1 MNEKLFQ
8 AYHFIFEEALLEE
21 ISSVATYKEFK
32 ANDYLIEIGD
42 AIQSMPLLL
51 NGAIKIL
58 REDEKGDELLLY
70 FLERGDTCAMTLT
83 CCLGN
88 SKSKIRAIAETDGSL
103 LMIPISKMEEWLT
116 KYKTWRNFV
125 FESYNIRLNE
135 MLEAIDSLAF
145 MNLEERLYKYL
156 TDKVKVLGTP
166 NLNTTHLEI
175 ATELHTS
182 RVVISRL
189 LKALE
194 IQGKVK
200 INRNK
205 IEVLQF

>member
-1 MNEKLFQ
+1 MNDKLFQ
-8 AYHFIFEEALLEE
+8 AYHFIFEEELLEE
-21 ISSVATYKEFK
+21 ISTVSIYKEFK

-42 AIQSMPLLL
+42 TIQTMPLLL
-51 NGAIKIL
+51 DGAIKIL
-58 REDEKGDELLLY
+58 REDENGDELLLY

-88 SKSKIRAIAETDGSL
+88 SKSKIRANAETDGSL
-103 LMIPISKMEEWLT
+103 LMIPVSKMEEWLT

-135 MLEAIDSLAF
+135 MLEAIDTLAF

-156 TDKVKVLGTP
+156 TDKVKVLGTTS
-166 NLNTTHLEI
+166 LNTTHLEI
-175 ATELHTS
+175 STELHTS

-194 IQGKVK
+194 IQGKIK

>member
-21 ISSVATYKEFK
+21 ISSVSTYKEFK

-42 AIQSMPLLL
+42 AIQTMPLLL
-51 NGAIKIL
+51 EGAIKIL
-58 REDEKGDELLLY
+58 REDENGDELLLY
-70 FLERGDTCAMTLT
+70 FLEKGDTCAMTLT
-83 CCLGN
+83 CCLGK
-88 SKSKIRAIAETDGSL
+88 SKSKIRANAETDGSL

-135 MLEAIDSLAF
+135 MLEAIDALAF

-156 TDKVKVLGTP
+156 KDKVKILSSP
-166 NLNTTHLEI
+166 NLSTTHQEI

-182 RVVISRL
+182 RVVISRV
-189 LKALE
+189 LKSLE
-194 IQGKVK
+194 IQEK
-200 INRNK
+200 IKIHRNK